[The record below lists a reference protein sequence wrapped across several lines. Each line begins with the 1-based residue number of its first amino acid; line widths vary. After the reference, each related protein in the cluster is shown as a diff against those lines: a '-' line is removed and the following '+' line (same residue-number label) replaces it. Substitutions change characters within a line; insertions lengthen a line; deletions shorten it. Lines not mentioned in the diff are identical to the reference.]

1 MALINS
7 LTSGVSAL
15 ESLEKG
21 IDVIGNNIANVNT
34 VGFKGS
40 KAEYSDSFSNLLQQ
54 SAPSPASGNGSNV
67 PAMQIGTGVQLS
79 SVTGDFVQGT
89 LSTTGSNT
97 DLGISG
103 NGFFRVRDTAN
114 NRDYVT
120 RAGDFRIDDQ
130 GYLTTLDGFRVQGL
144 SDGAATYDATDVNG
158 SLVYT
163 QTATPPSAVGD
174 IKIDF
179 NISIGNG
186 LTNSTGGA
194 FTDAQVTAN
203 APAMRSFTVDQ
214 LGNVVVSLTS
224 GETFIR
230 GKVLLQ
236 NFRDPTALMR
246 EGNNL
251 FGNFDAAGPVGGTAL
266 SDTNNAPGTNGLG
279 RIEVGTLEQ
288 SNVDL
293 SQEFANLITAQRS
306 FQAASRII
314 TVSDDVLDEII
325 HLKR

>member
-34 VGFKGS
+34 VGYKGS
-40 KAEYSDSFSNLLQQ
+40 KTSYSDSFSNILQD
-54 SAPSPASGNGSNV
+54 SAPSSTSGVGSNI
-67 PAMQIGTGVQLS
+67 PAMQIGTGVQVAS
-79 SVTGDFVQGT
+79 IAADFAQGT
-89 LSTTGSNT
+89 LSTTGSKT

-103 NGFFRVRDTAN
+103 GGFFRVRDTAN

-120 RAGDFRIDDQ
+120 RAGNFRIDDQ
-130 GYLTTLDGFRVQGL
+130 GYLVTSDGFRVQGL
-144 SDGAATYDATDVNG
+144 SDGAASYDATDVNG
-158 SLVYT
+158 SLT
-163 QTATPPSAVGD
+163 FAQTAQAPAAVGD

-179 NISIGNG
+179 SIGMGSG
-186 LTNSTGGA
+186 LTNSTGGT
-194 FTDAQVTAN
+194 FTDAQVAAN
-203 APAMRSFTVDQ
+203 APTMRSFTVDQ
-214 LGNVVVSLTS
+214 LGNVVVSLTN
-224 GETFIR
+224 GDTFIR

-236 NFRDPTALMR
+236 NFRDPNALTR

-251 FGNFDAAGPVGGTAL
+251 FSNFDAAGAVGGTAL
-266 SDTNNAPGTNGLG
+266 TDTNNSAGSNGLG
-279 RIEVGTLEQ
+279 HIEIGTLEQ

-293 SQEFANLITAQRS
+293 SQEFADLITTQRS
-306 FQAASRII
+306 FQAASRVI
-314 TVSDDVLDEII
+314 TTSDDVLDEII